1 MVWMGFREE
10 CLFGG
15 RHYCGLFTFRE
26 VKYCRRCVAVSEAR
40 WRVRC
45 LPFGAVLCSWS
56 VGVVGEVRPVRGSG
70 FGASPFSWFL
80 LCCFLCLHVQE
91 W

>member
-1 MVWMGFREE
+1 MVWTGFRKE

-15 RHYCGLFTFRE
+15 RCYCGLFTFRE
-26 VKYCRRCVAVSEAR
+26 VKYCWRCVAVSEAR
-40 WRVRC
+40 WRVHR
-45 LPFGAVLCSWS
+45 LAFGAMLCSWS
-56 VGVVGEVRPVRGSG
+56 VGVIGEVRPVHGSG

-80 LCCFLCLHVQE
+80 LCCFLCLHIQE

>member
-1 MVWMGFREE
+1 MLWMGFPKE
-10 CLFGG
+10 CVCGG
-15 RHYCGLFTFRE
+15 CCSCVLFTFRE

-40 WRVRC
+40 WPLRR
-45 LPFGAVLCSWS
+45 LLFGAVFCSWS
-56 VGVVGEVRPVRGSG
+56 VGGVGEFRPVHGSG

-91 W
+91 